1 MAVVNTNL
9 VLGSMS
15 HLYRLSYCAEGQYQK
30 RKKTKTITKSV
41 RKNANDIDCFYE
53 SNASHTEYAN
63 EDSLKWNFYLIFY
76 LNVLLNFFVDNIKNE
91 VCQSFNLFYGYQNL
105 FT

>member
-1 MAVVNTNL
+1 MCESNKLIVIRANGGIVNTNL

-41 RKNANDIDCFYE
+41 RKNANDIDCFMNRMHHTLNMPRRFSQME
-53 SNASHTEYAN
+53 FLLILSNG
-63 EDSLKWNFYLIFY
+63 IF
-76 LNVLLNFFVDNIKNE
+76 
-91 VCQSFNLFYGYQNL
+91 
-105 FT
+105 T